1 MKIIKFQVSRDLFD
15 IWLQTNGVY
24 HVTNF
29 CRLCLDYIRNSVSIR
44 QFPWSNSYAIQIL
57 HWRKAF
63 CMLHLEW
70 YLMFHSTA
78 PLHIFLQT
86 YNQNRNRIF
95 HIDQYPNNMWFRM
108 ENFFIFLVM
117 TYMKIMSLAPWPF
130 NIDPIL
136 QLHCSQHFCLSSTA
150 PNNVVKPLI
159 IPSFL
164 ISFLSFSALTSS
176 VL

>member
-1 MKIIKFQVSRDLFD
+1 M
-15 IWLQTNGVY
+15 Y
-24 HVTNF
+24 HPTNF
-29 CRLCLDYIRNSVSIR
+29 CRLCLDYTRNSTSIR
-44 QFPWSNSYAIQIL
+44 QLPLSNNYATQIL
-57 HWRKAF
+57 FEKAF
-63 CMLHLEW
+63 CRLHLGW

-86 YNQNRNRIF
+86 YNHNRNRIF
-95 HIDQYPNNMWFRM
+95 FYDCRSSDMWFRM
-108 ENFFIFLVM
+108 ENLFRSLIM
-117 TYMKIMSLAPWPF
+117 TYMNIMALAPLSF

-136 QLHCSQHFCLSSTA
+136 QQHCCQHFCLSSTA

-164 ISFLSFSALTSS
+164 NSFLSLSAWTSS